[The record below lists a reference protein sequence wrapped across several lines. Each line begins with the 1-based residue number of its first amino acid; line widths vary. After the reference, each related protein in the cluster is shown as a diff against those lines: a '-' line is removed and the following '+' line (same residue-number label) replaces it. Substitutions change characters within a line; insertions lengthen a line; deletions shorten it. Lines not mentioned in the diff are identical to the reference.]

1 MKKPLVKA
9 GQKLSATAMALSV
22 LVAPL
27 SYQSVMAAK
36 PDQAGKHEVSIKD
49 SWDNRYSHESL

>member
-9 GQKLSATAMALSV
+9 SKRLSATAMALSV

-36 PDQAGKHEVSIKD
+36 PDQAGKHEVSIKN
-49 SWDNRYSHESL
+49 SWDNRYSHKSL